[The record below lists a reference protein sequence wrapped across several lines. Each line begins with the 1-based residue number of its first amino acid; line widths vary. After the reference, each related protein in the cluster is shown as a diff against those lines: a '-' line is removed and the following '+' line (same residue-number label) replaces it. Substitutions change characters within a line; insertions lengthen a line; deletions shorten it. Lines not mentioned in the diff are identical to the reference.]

1 MRADVVEIKG
11 MNIVVPEDSTL
22 SMNMTFWT
30 FADVIRLRIPI

>member
-1 MRADVVEIKG
+1 MRADMVQIKD

-22 SMNMTFWT
+22 SMNGTFWT